1 MTTLEVTQ
9 LLDMSQEQL
18 DELFRNSPP
27 GAIPQGEGDGT
38 VIIATGTQ
46 LTEVAARFLRF
57 FAWQGKV
64 FNPERGD
71 LRNEITPFGI
81 QAIIAKVYTAPSWFD
96 GQECIVLDYSDTSVI
111 AQWVRDEIREIAPGL
126 YLGIVYWNQ
135 TKLINF
141 SLKFDGGEGAA

>member
-9 LLDMSQEQL
+9 LLDMNQEQL
-18 DELFRNSPP
+18 DELFRNSPAGP
-27 GAIPQGEGDGT
+27 IPQGEGDGT

-57 FAWQGKV
+57 FAWQGKI

-81 QAIIAKVYTAPSWFD
+81 QAIIAKVYKAPSWLD
-96 GQECIVLDYSDTSVI
+96 GKECIVLDYSDTSIV
-111 AQWVRDEIREIAPGL
+111 AQWVRDEIREVAPGL
-126 YLGIVYWNQ
+126 YLGIVYWSQ

-141 SLKFDGGEGAA
+141 SLKFGDGEGAA

>member
-1 MTTLEVTQ
+1 MTLEVAQ
-9 LLDMSQEQL
+9 LLDMNQEQL
-18 DELFRNSPP
+18 DELFRNSPV
-27 GAIPQGEGDGT
+27 GEIPKGEGDGM

-46 LTEVAARFLRF
+46 LTEIAARFLKF

-81 QAIIAKVYTAPSWFD
+81 QAIIAKVYKADSWFD
-96 GQECIVLDYSDTSVI
+96 GKECIVLDYSDTSIV
-111 AQWVRDEIREIAPGL
+111 AQWIRDEIREVAPHL
-126 YLGIVYWNQ
+126 YLGIVYWDN

-141 SLKFDGGEGAA
+141 ALTFPTS

>member
-1 MTTLEVTQ
+1 M
-9 LLDMSQEQL
+9 
-18 DELFRNSPP
+18 
-27 GAIPQGEGDGT
+27 

-46 LTEVAARFLRF
+46 LSEIAARFLKF

-81 QAIIAKVYTAPSWFD
+81 QAIIAKVYKAASWFD
-96 GQECIVLDYSDTSVI
+96 GKECIVLDYSETSIV
-111 AQWVRDEIREIAPGL
+111 AQWIRDEIREVAPHL
-126 YLGIVYWNQ
+126 YLGIVYWGN

-141 SLKFDGGEGAA
+141 ALTFHAS